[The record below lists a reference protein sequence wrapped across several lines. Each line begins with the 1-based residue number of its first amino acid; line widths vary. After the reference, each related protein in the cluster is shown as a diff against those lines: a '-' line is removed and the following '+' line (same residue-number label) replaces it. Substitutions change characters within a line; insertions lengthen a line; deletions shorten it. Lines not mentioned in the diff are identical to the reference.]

1 MDTAKNGENEVKNAE
16 KKNRST
22 ARIWF
27 VVLLINLFGVFNT
40 THSVTRIFTA
50 IGVIASIVVLF
61 RACRAD
67 KAQAKAPQT
76 SADQ

>member
-1 MDTAKNGENEVKNAE
+1 MNTAKNGENEVKNVE
-16 KKNRST
+16 RKNRSS

-61 RACRAD
+61 RALRTD
-67 KAQAKAPQT
+67 KAPTKAPQT